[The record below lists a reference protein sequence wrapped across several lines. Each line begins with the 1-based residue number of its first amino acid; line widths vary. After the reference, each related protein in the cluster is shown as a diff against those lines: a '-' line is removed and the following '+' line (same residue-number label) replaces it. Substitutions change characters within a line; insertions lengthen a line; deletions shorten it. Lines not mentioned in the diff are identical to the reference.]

1 MPDKLTFIALNE
13 FNREL
18 LKAVSELLPK
28 DNYLSR
34 LMDLKLVEST
44 TDDTLDSDFLEPW
57 VQWVSIQTGTPA
69 TVHGIKNLGDIPNLN
84 HPQIWELLSKVGKSC
99 VIWGAMNASRG
110 TAKNCK
116 IFIPDP
122 WVFDEPP
129 IPEKISGFVELPRYI
144 TKNYTYFRFRIF

>member
-84 HPQIWELLSKVGKSC
+84 HPQIWELLSKDGKSC
-99 VIWGAMNASRG
+99 DNWGATNTSQGA
-110 TAKNCK
+110 ANYCK
-116 IFIPDP
+116 FLIPDP
-122 WVFDEPP
+122 WLLDAPP
-129 IPEKISGFVELPRYI
+129 FLNKFRKFFWIKKIS
-144 TKNYTYFRFRIF
+144 T